1 MAGSTFQVEKPMS
14 IREIA
19 AKAQDFDFNAFIA
32 PKYWLRTAETLL
44 REVRTEF
51 EEGRRVLIFGRHKST
66 NESIMIN
73 KPISSLCDILP
84 SSLISFQRIRLPGF
98 PRIGKG

>member
-14 IREIA
+14 IREIT

-44 REVRTEF
+44 REVRAAF
-51 EEGRRVLIFGRHKST
+51 GEGRRVLIVGRRKST
-66 NESIMIN
+66 KESRMIN
-73 KPISSLCDILP
+73 KPISSSCDIPP
-84 SSLISFQRIRLPGF
+84 S
-98 PRIGKG
+98 